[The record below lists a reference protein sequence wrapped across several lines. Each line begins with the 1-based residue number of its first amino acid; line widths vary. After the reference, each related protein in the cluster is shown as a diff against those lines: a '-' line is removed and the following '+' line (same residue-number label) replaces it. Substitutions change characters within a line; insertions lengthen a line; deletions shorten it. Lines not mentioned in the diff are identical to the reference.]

1 MTMQM
6 WAFVLDHLWQ
16 STWFVLIIGVLVAL
30 MRKNAARV
38 RYWLWFAA
46 TLKFLIPFSLLIM
59 AGGAIGFGEF
69 DSSRLADIDRW
80 LETSLQPASS
90 IAAADTRPAQSALP
104 LPAEA
109 SVDEA
114 AAVALSV
121 DSASPGNLLP
131 LAIQVAL
138 VAWFAGTAAVLV
150 VWLVRWLEL
159 RRLVAVATPIPNARD
174 HGFPVPVLESDT
186 TIEPG
191 IVGIVR
197 PVLLL
202 PKGIMDRLSSRQIR
216 AVLAHERLHLERR
229 DNLTASIHM
238 LVEAVFWFHPLIWWI
253 GARLIEARERA
264 CDEAAVRLV
273 ESPEAYADG
282 ILGVCTY
289 YVAPPSR
296 WASSIS
302 GGDLRERIESILS
315 RPDPEELTMRKKS
328 LLASVSIAAILGPML
343 LGGCEQR
350 EGTDGGGV
358 GASTSE
364 WRNSPYVADLYE
376 QALAEGEV
384 VIVGF
389 DRRGVNWMEEAI
401 PLEFPGI
408 TVQVIANL
416 EHLRAINSRLASPV
430 PLPYDIAQT
439 SLMEARALND
449 GGRLAAVDWSEFGV
463 PEDRV
468 VPGAWFAYTNSFV
481 FTVAYDRARVPDRA
495 VPDSAGG
502 VQAPPPPSTWQE
514 LLQPEFKGRLST
526 NPFMMSRLVA
536 GLGIAWGADEAE
548 AYARELAGNQE
559 MLVRFGD
566 AALIMLDED
575 MNYPYY
581 VGMAN
586 TGSELWVRAGLPVRY
601 VVPEPVIMEQQGSAV
616 LASAPHPA
624 AARLIAGYLAS
635 PEGIAARQRYSYST
649 DLRADSSDPEA
660 VELRAQADSIVYDTL
675 ADATER
681 LTLFEAARSIFYSR
695 PQ

>member
-1 MTMQM
+1 MQM
-6 WAFVLDHLWQ
+6 GAFVLDHLWQ
-16 STWFVLIIGVLVAL
+16 STWFVLVIGVLVAL

-46 TLKFLIPFSLLIM
+46 TLKFLIPFSLLMM
-59 AGGAIGFGEF
+59 AGGAIGFGEI

-121 DSASPGNLLP
+121 DSALPGNLLP
-131 LAIQVAL
+131 LAIQFAL

-202 PKGIMDRLSSRQIR
+202 PKGIMDRLSSRQVR

-238 LVEAVFWFHPLIWWI
+238 MVEAVFWFHPLIWWI

-282 ILGVCTY
+282 ILGVCKY
-289 YVAPPSR
+289 YVAPPLR
-296 WASSIS
+296 CASSIS
-302 GGDLRERIESILS
+302 GGDLRGRIESILS
-315 RPDPEELTMRKKS
+315 RPDPEELSMRKKS

-350 EGTDGGGV
+350 EGTGGGAV

-364 WRNSPYVADLYE
+364 WRNSPYVTALYE
-376 QALAEGEV
+376 QAKAEGEV
-384 VIVGF
+384 SIVGF
-389 DRRGVNWMEEAI
+389 DRRGVNWMQEAI
-401 PLEFPGI
+401 PAEFPGI
-408 TVQVIANL
+408 TVRVIANL
-416 EHLRAINSRLASPV
+416 DHLQAIDARLRSPI
-430 PLPYDIAQT
+430 PLEYDVIQT
-439 SLMEARALND
+439 AVMEAQALD
-449 GGRLAAVDWSEFGV
+449 SGGLLAPMEWSEFGV
-463 PEDRV
+463 PADRV
-468 VPGAWFAYTNSFV
+468 APGGRFAYTNNFV
-481 FTVAYDRARVPDRA
+481 FTVAYDRSRVPGAAMR
-495 VPDSAGG
+495 PI
-502 VQAPPPPSTWQE
+502 PSTWRE
-514 LLQPEFKGRLST
+514 LLRPEFKGSLST

-536 GLGIAWGADEAE
+536 GLGIAWGSADAE
-548 AYARELAGNQE
+548 AYARELAESQE

-566 AALIMLDED
+566 AALIFLDQD
-575 MNYPYY
+575 IDYPYY

-586 TGSELWVRAGLPVRY
+586 TGTELWVRAGLPVRY
-601 VVPEPVIMEQQGSAV
+601 VVPEPVIMEQQGPAV

-624 AARLIAGYLAS
+624 AARLIAGFLAS
-635 PEGIAARQRYSYST
+635 PEGIAARQKYSFSV
-649 DLRADSSDPEA
+649 DMRPESRDPLA
-660 VELRAQADSIVYDTL
+660 VELRAQADEIVYDAPST
-675 ADATER
+675 AEER
-681 LTLFEAARSIFYSR
+681 SRLFEAARSIFYSR